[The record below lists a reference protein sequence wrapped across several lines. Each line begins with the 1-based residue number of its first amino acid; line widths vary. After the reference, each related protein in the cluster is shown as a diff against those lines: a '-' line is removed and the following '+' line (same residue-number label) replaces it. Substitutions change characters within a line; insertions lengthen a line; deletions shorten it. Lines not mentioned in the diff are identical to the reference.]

1 MQASSA
7 SQNTP
12 RAGGTTLL
20 PLISSGVWAPLLL
33 ALLVLLSRWPFR
45 TSYLYNWE
53 AANFALGTQL
63 FNVGLQQ
70 PHPPGFPYFV
80 GMGALL
86 NLIFG
91 DANAALV
98 TVSVLL
104 EVVAVVALYRF
115 ASLVFSEGA
124 GLAAGLLLAASVSF
138 WSYGEVALAY
148 PALAA
153 FGALT
158 AYFAYQ
164 TAFLE
169 RPRLFACALT
179 YAIGTGFHP
188 NLALF
193 LLPLLVIAC
202 WRQPPLRVVTA
213 LAIAF
218 GGVLAWLIPTALLS
232 GGPGSYWATL
242 NAYWSVAA
250 NVSYASGG
258 FGSYLAAVNAYLGG
272 ADSVSYAP
280 AAQGSGGLLA
290 NLQDS
295 AAYLFY
301 ALYAEALVV
310 VTGLL
315 LLLWKRPAGRDL
327 WFYLFLAAWGA
338 PMGLF
343 YIFVHIGDPGN
354 AFYLLP
360 PVLLLGIGGWSR
372 WFQQRS
378 EQTLSLV
385 VSGFALVLM
394 ANAFLFFLFE
404 QPLTLSG
411 LRTSDRAVGATLSYL
426 STYEPPEVLVLSND
440 SHTRFRYYLP
450 EYPHLARVY
459 TQSAKTQRVVVPE
472 GVEWAVFTDPSVFAL
487 VQGLPAEAELLGDDH
502 WAARLAV
509 QPGQVLVY
517 ENGRIRVEQ

>member
-1 MQASSA
+1 M
-7 SQNTP
+7 
-12 RAGGTTLL
+12 
-20 PLISSGVWAPLLL
+20 
-33 ALLVLLSRWPFR
+33 LLSRWPFR
-45 TSYLYNWE
+45 TSYLYNWD

-70 PHPPGFPYFV
+70 PYPPGFPYFV
-80 GMGALL
+80 GLGALL
-86 NLIFG
+86 NLLFG

-179 YAIGTGFHP
+179 YAVGTGFHP

-202 WRQPPLRVVTA
+202 WRQPPRRVVTA

-232 GGPGSYWATL
+232 GGFGSYWAAL
-242 NAYWSVAA
+242 NAYLS
-250 NVSYASGG
+250 
-258 FGSYLAAVNAYLGG
+258 G

-280 AAQGSGGLLA
+280 AALGIGGLIL
-290 NLQDS
+290 NVQDS

-315 LLLWKRPAGRDL
+315 LLIWKRPAGRDM

-338 PMGLF
+338 PVGLF

-354 AFYLLP
+354 AFSLLP
-360 PVLLLGIGGWSR
+360 PVLLLGVGGWNR

-411 LRTSDRAVGATLSYL
+411 LRTSDRTTGATLSYL
-426 STYEPPEVLVLSND
+426 NTYEPPEVLVLSYD
-440 SHTRFRYYLP
+440 SHTRFLYYLP
-450 EYPHLARVY
+450 GYPHLARVD
-459 TQSAKTQRVVVPE
+459 TQSAKQQRVAVPE

>member
-33 ALLVLLSRWPFR
+33 AFLVLLSRWPFR
-45 TSYLYNWE
+45 TSYLYNWD

-80 GMGALL
+80 GLGALL

-179 YAIGTGFHP
+179 YAVGTGFHP

-232 GGPGSYWATL
+232 GGFGSYWAAL
-242 NAYWSVAA
+242 NAYLSA
-250 NVSYASGG
+250 
-258 FGSYLAAVNAYLGG
+258 

-280 AAQGSGGLLA
+280 AALGSGGLMVNVQA
-290 NLQDS
+290 S

-315 LLLWKRPAGRDL
+315 LLIWKRPAGRDL

-338 PMGLF
+338 PIGLF

-354 AFYLLP
+354 AFSLLP
-360 PVLLLGIGGWSR
+360 PVLLLGVGGWSR

-394 ANAFLFFLFE
+394 TNAFLFFLFE

-411 LRTSDRAVGATLSYL
+411 LRTSDRATGATLSYL
-426 STYEPPEVLVLSND
+426 NTYEPPEVLVLSYD
-440 SHTRFRYYLP
+440 SHTRFLYYLP
-450 EYPHLARVY
+450 GYPHLARVD
-459 TQSAKTQRVVVPE
+459 TQSAKPQRVAVPE